1 MVTHEPHPG
10 NAALAAGKLTAME
23 PIDSFGRNPGV
34 NTVKGTELSENQT
47 DGRTPFAYGPEIEVR
62 PVVPSQPMPSLRTP
76 VVLFVLTLLST
87 YLAGGIYYAA
97 SIMAILLA
105 HELGHFTMCR
115 RYSIPATYPY
125 FIPFPLSIFGTLG
138 ALIMM
143 RGRVPN
149 RRALFDVGIAGPIA
163 GLFIAIPVTLIGLQ
177 GSTVL
182 PAEQVGPDAFR
193 LGNSLLFSFLTD
205 IAVGQVPD
213 GHELMLGPMAY
224 AGWAGLFV
232 TALNLLPVGQLD
244 GGHVVYAIAG
254 EKSKIVYRLALL
266 GVVVVTAIT
275 RFPGWLIIGLLA
287 FLLARRHPPP
297 MDPHTELDP
306 TRKLIGLGAIIVFIL
321 AFIPAPFSFS

>member
-1 MVTHEPHPG
+1 V
-10 NAALAAGKLTAME
+10 
-23 PIDSFGRNPGV
+23 
-34 NTVKGTELSENQT
+34 
-47 DGRTPFAYGPEIEVR
+47 
-62 PVVPSQPMPSLRTP
+62 PSLRTP

-87 YLAGGIYYAA
+87 YLAGGIYYAV

-115 RYSIPATYPY
+115 RYRIPATYPY

-143 RGRVPN
+143 RGRVPD

-163 GLFIAIPVTLIGLQ
+163 GLIIAIPVTLIGLQ
-177 GSTVL
+177 SSTII
-182 PAEQVGPDAFR
+182 PAAQVGTDVFR

-205 IAVGQVPD
+205 IAVGPVPE

-244 GGHVVYAIAG
+244 GGHIVYAIMG
-254 EKSKIVYRLALL
+254 ERSKIVYRVVLL
-266 GVVVVTAIT
+266 GVVVVTAVT

-287 FLLARRHPPP
+287 FLLARRHPMPL
-297 MDPHTELDP
+297 DPYTELDG
-306 TRKLIGLGAIIVFIL
+306 TRKIIGIGAILIFIL
-321 AFIPAPFSFS
+321 AFIPAPFSF

>member
-1 MVTHEPHPG
+1 M
-10 NAALAAGKLTAME
+10 
-23 PIDSFGRNPGV
+23 
-34 NTVKGTELSENQT
+34 SENQT
-47 DGRTPFAYGPEIEVR
+47 DRPSPFAYGPEVEAR
-62 PVVPSQPMPSLRTP
+62 PAQPSRPMPSLRTP

-87 YLAGGIYYAA
+87 YLAGGPYYAV

-115 RYSIPATYPY
+115 RYRIPATYPY

-138 ALIMM
+138 ALIVM

-163 GLFIAIPVTLIGLQ
+163 GLVIAIPVTLIGLQ
-177 GSTVL
+177 SSTLL
-182 PAEQVGPDAFR
+182 PLEQVGPDAFR

-205 IAVGQVPD
+205 IAVGPVPE

-244 GGHVVYAIAG
+244 GGHVVYAIIG
-254 EKSKIVYRLALL
+254 ERSKTVYRLALL
-266 GVVVVTAIT
+266 GVLVVTAIT

-287 FLLARRHPPP
+287 FLLARRHPLPL
-297 MDPHTELDP
+297 DPHTELDP
-306 TRKLIGLGAIIVFIL
+306 ARKLIGLGAILLFIL
-321 AFIPAPFSFS
+321 AFIPAPFSF